1 MSNSNW
7 LFRQSHLKMLR
18 ADRCREVADM
28 LDHRGQALIQR
39 HEPVIDLHRVEV
51 WRGRA
56 ASASR
61 SQLRHVIGT
70 ALYSL
75 KGDLAIISQALRS
88 EAAQLEQQA
97 SALRRQAYQIEAAEA
112 ARRAQQ
118 SEFSTGPR

>member
-1 MSNSNW
+1 
-7 LFRQSHLKMLR
+7 MLR

-51 WRGRA
+51 
-56 ASASR
+56 
-61 SQLRHVIGT
+61 
-70 ALYSL
+70 
-75 KGDLAIISQALRS
+75 AIISQALRS